1 VSRKIEIVFN
11 GSIIEAMLNDL
22 ETSKKLIKILP
33 IKSVVNLWGS
43 EIYFEVP
50 IEADLENGKELMEIG
65 NIAFWPP
72 GNSLCIFFG
81 PTPVGDGTQPRAISP
96 VTVIGKITSEDGI
109 EKLKKVE
116 AGDTVEVRLKK

>member
-1 VSRKIEIVFN
+1 MSKKVEIVFN
-11 GSIIEAMLNDL
+11 NSIIEAILNDS

-33 IKSVVNLWGS
+33 IKSVVNLWGN

-96 VTVIGKITSEDGI
+96 VTVVGKVTSEDGI
-109 EKLKKVE
+109 EKLKKVK
-116 AGDTVEVRLKK
+116 AGDSVEVVMKK

>member
-1 VSRKIEIVFN
+1 VSKKVEIVFN
-11 GSIIEAMLNDL
+11 NSIIEAILNDS

-33 IKSVVNLWGS
+33 IKSVVNLWGN

-96 VTVIGKITSEDGI
+96 VTVVGKVTSEDGI
-109 EKLKKVE
+109 EKLKKVK
-116 AGDTVEVRLKK
+116 AGDSVEVVMKK